1 MRLFTIYVASFYF
14 ACSRGNYLTLLSAT
28 ALIANTSYMLPNFIV
43 LLSYC
48 IDIIVFLQQRQLFD
62 TALWCTWGG
71 CCPHCQPFTYCLI
84 LLLYCYLIA
93 LILLYFCTE
102 ARIQNFSPLQL
113 KGCCPQ
119 CQPYM
124 LPNFI
129 VIVIDIVVFL
139 HYCLQQRLNYALRC
153 SWEVVALIA
162 NTSHTYV
169 ASIYIVI
176 FINIFCTI
184 VCNRATMLS
193 TAVERL
199 LPSNSS
205 TLLSPL
211 LLSLPQ
217 EITIANL

>member
-62 TALWCTWGG
+62 TSLWCTWGG

-93 LILLYFCTE
+93 LILLYFCS
-102 ARIQNFSPLQL
+102 RGKNSKP
-113 KGCCPQ
+113 
-119 CQPYM
+119 
-124 LPNFI
+124 
-129 VIVIDIVVFL
+129 
-139 HYCLQQRLNYALRC
+139 
-153 SWEVVALIA
+153 
-162 NTSHTYV
+162 
-169 ASIYIVI
+169 
-176 FINIFCTI
+176 
-184 VCNRATMLS
+184 LS

-199 LPSNSS
+199 LPSMPTLYVAQFYCYCYWYCCISALLSS
-205 TLLSPL
+205 TEVKLCSPL
-211 LLSLPQ
+211 QLRGCCPHCQHFTYICCLILYCDFY
-217 EITIANL
+217 